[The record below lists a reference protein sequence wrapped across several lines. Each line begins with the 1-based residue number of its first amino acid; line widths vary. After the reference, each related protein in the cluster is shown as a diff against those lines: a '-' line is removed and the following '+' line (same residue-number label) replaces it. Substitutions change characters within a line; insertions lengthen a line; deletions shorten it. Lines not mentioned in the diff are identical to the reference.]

1 MFLFKQT
8 EVWHNWSYHLFQS
21 FWKISTE
28 PKSFPE
34 DCVLSEADV
43 SGSMLDILYLT
54 GVLHPGVLECG
65 MLNLLL
71 LISNEKHLRKFW
83 KNFHDCVSQSFQIQN
98 QNSFA
103 KTVRE
108 NEQIIFI
115 AKPRLFSYIFHI
127 FYD

>member
-8 EVWHNWSYHLFQS
+8 EVWHNRSYHLFQS

-28 PKSFPE
+28 HKSFPE